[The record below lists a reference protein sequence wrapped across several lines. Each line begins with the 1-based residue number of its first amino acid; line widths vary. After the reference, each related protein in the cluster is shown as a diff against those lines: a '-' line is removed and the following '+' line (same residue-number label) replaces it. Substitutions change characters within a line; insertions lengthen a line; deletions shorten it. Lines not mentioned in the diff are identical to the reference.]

1 MNAKLGGVFNKLN
14 KVNDKK
20 EFESKKKNRTYQDLQ
35 DLL

>member
-14 KVNDKK
+14 KVNDEK
-20 EFESKKKNRTYQDLQ
+20 ELESKKKNRTYQDLQ